1 MKCSFDIEFLRSSP
15 VTDCLGYSA
24 SPTASSSF
32 VHCWFPCTGQR
43 NVHIPQP
50 AHTQKNSYI
59 TTSIFQFSSISRSI
73 SSQIHPPH
81 VHVTKKK
88 KKSDVDI
95 DKHMMTA
102 DKESYKAKLKET

>member
-1 MKCSFDIEFLRSSP
+1 MKCSFGIEFLRSLP
-15 VTDCLGYSA
+15 VSDCLGYSA

-50 AHTQKNSYI
+50 AHTHTKNLLHYYFNF
-59 TTSIFQFSSISRSI
+59 SIFKHF
-73 SSQIHPPH
+73 
-81 VHVTKKK
+81 KKHQQSNTHTTCACHT